1 MNANEVNIGGEVNNY
16 FGYTCIGN
24 FISNMVGMGII
35 IAGILVFAYL
45 VWGGIEWITSAGD
58 KTKTEQ
64 AQKRLS
70 NAVIGLAIVAASWAV
85 WKIVIYFFGVNLD
98 ALCTNNPLGN

>member
-1 MNANEVNIGGEVNNY
+1 MNTVDVDSQVGNY

-24 FISNMVGMGII
+24 FVSNMVGMGII
-35 IAGILVFAYL
+35 IAGIAVLAYL

-70 NAVIGLAIVAASWAV
+70 NAVIGLAVVVAAWAL
-85 WKIVIYFFGVNLD
+85 WKIALHFFGVNLD
-98 ALCTNNPLGN
+98 ALCTQNPLGN